1 VASKKLLYMP
11 ISYHDK
17 NKVGDQ
23 ISTLTNDINNIALT
37 MTQLFNET
45 SGKIFKVIFSVI
57 FMLCYSLTLSAI
69 VLPVTFLFCALS
81 WLLLS
86 KARVP
91 YIKMTDYF
99 GDMNAYVEEMLK
111 NTKVTQS
118 F

>member
-1 VASKKLLYMP
+1 
-11 ISYHDK
+11 
-17 NKVGDQ
+17 
-23 ISTLTNDINNIALT
+23 
-37 MTQLFNET
+37 
-45 SGKIFKVIFSVI
+45 
-57 FMLCYSLTLSAI
+57 LTLSAI

-118 F
+118 FDREEESFNKLEKTTNQGSKNFE